1 MLRSPCV
8 ATVGFSNR
16 AKNLQRLTGHAEN
29 LGYFLPAGAIW
40 QDIFSVDSATVPQ
53 KRKNPVVRSPDNG
66 GCSLGNPALPFGTE
80 SFTMSRS
87 CGCRYD
93 SFDALPGR

>member
-29 LGYFLPAGAIW
+29 LGYFLPGGAIW
-40 QDIFSVDSATVPQ
+40 KDIFAVDSATVPQ
-53 KRKNPVVRSPDNG
+53 KRKNPVVRSPGMGVGRWAID
-66 GCSLGNPALPFGTE
+66 LP
-80 SFTMSRS
+80 RLAAN
-87 CGCRYD
+87 R
-93 SFDALPGR
+93 LQ